1 MTFNDNAGKMKI
13 IQILE
18 KRTHPLQIFI
28 RRMLRAP
35 QENPHL
41 VRHKLGKQSRQA
53 YKEQIR
59 KEVLSARRFYNLNSA
74 TDAKFY

>member
-1 MTFNDNAGKMKI
+1 
-13 IQILE
+13 
-18 KRTHPLQIFI
+18 
-28 RRMLRAP
+28 MLRAP